1 MYKKNEGITLIAL
14 VITIIIMLIL
24 VGVGIKLGNEAINK
38 AKLEDLKTNMI
49 SIKTKAKTIEEKY
62 MFGDSNLVGKEISDT
77 DSTTQGIQNSD
88 IKGGVLNELNSSN
101 NNLEYVYKWD
111 EEILSDQGL
120 DNIKLDDGNYYIVCY
135 DIDHATC
142 EVFYSQGYNYKGN
155 VVYGLANLE

>member
-62 MFGDSNLVGKEISDT
+62 MFGDSELLVGTKINDT
-77 DSTTQGIQNSD
+77 DTKTLKEGLLTEL
-88 IKGGVLNELNSSN
+88 KKLNNDD
-101 NNLEYVYKWD
+101 YIYKWD
-111 EEILSDQGL
+111 ENDLERQGL
-120 DNIKLDDGNYYIVCY
+120 NNIKSDDNNYYIVYY
-135 DIDHATC
+135 DINNATC